1 MGFDPRTCLELL
13 RKAEPAQS
21 FGKVNKVV
29 GLVAEA
35 GGISA
40 SLGAVCH
47 ILPDDGGD
55 PIAAEV
61 VGFRDGNLLFMPY
74 GEMRGVRPGSL
85 IRNSSLPPV
94 FPVGPGLLGRAFDAF
109 GNPLD
114 KGEPIA
120 PEDMV
125 PLYAAPPAPHKAT
138 ASTATARP
146 RRAPRRSPKAPSHP
160 AAGAVAAR
168 TVIQA
173 RPYMP
178 IHAAGWANDGNG
190 DQAIP
195 SEFQGKP
202 VNAQPRSHSTPT
214 QAAAKAV
221 QRASGR
227 AGPHPASQKARPVNR
242 PSPAPRPTSA
252 NGIIQP

>member
-125 PLYAAPPAPHKAT
+125 PLYAAPPAPLE
-138 ASTATARP
+138 RP
-146 RRAPRRSPKAPSHP
+146 RIVDPLDVGVRAVNSLLTLGKGQRVGIMAGSGVGKSTLMGMMARYTAADVNVMGLIGERGREVLEFMEKDLGPEGMARSVVIVATSDQSSLVRMR
-160 AAGAVAAR
+160 AA
-168 TVIQA
+168 
-173 RPYMP
+173 
-178 IHAAGWANDGNG
+178 
-190 DQAIP
+190 
-195 SEFQGKP
+195 
-202 VNAQPRSHSTPT
+202 
-214 QAAAKAV
+214 
-221 QRASGR
+221 
-227 AGPHPASQKARPVNR
+227 
-242 PSPAPRPTSA
+242 
-252 NGIIQP
+252 

>member
-1 MGFDPRTCLELL
+1 MGFDPRTCLDLL

-94 FPVGPGLLGRAFDAF
+94 FPVGPGLLGRAFKTLAAT
-109 GNPLD
+109 GLYLCNPLSDLVDLFID
-114 KGEPIA
+114 KPF
-120 PEDMV
+120 
-125 PLYAAPPAPHKAT
+125 LTLPAYGDTLKLAV
-138 ASTATARP
+138 
-146 RRAPRRSPKAPSHP
+146 SH
-160 AAGAVAAR
+160 
-168 TVIQA
+168 
-173 RPYMP
+173 
-178 IHAAGWANDGNG
+178 D
-190 DQAIP
+190 
-195 SEFQGKP
+195 
-202 VNAQPRSHSTPT
+202 
-214 QAAAKAV
+214 
-221 QRASGR
+221 
-227 AGPHPASQKARPVNR
+227 
-242 PSPAPRPTSA
+242 
-252 NGIIQP
+252 NGIIITRRNTSAEFLSVMGLKVLFCGEMCIRDSAGTRHRSFSFLPAISRTPSATL